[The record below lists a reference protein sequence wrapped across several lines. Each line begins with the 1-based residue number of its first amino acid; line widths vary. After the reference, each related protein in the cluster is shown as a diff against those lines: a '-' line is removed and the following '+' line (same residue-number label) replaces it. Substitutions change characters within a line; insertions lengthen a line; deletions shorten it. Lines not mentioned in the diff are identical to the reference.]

1 VLPGFAVVG
10 WYGIIGPAGL
20 PQPVVARLHD
30 ELVRILNLPDIRDR
44 ILLDGSQPA
53 GTTPED
59 FRQFML
65 ADLAKWA
72 KLVKES
78 GAKLN

>member
-1 VLPGFAVVG
+1 MPG
-10 WYGIIGPAGL
+10 
-20 PQPVVARLHD
+20 PVVAKLHG
-30 ELVRILNLPDIRDR
+30 ELVKVLNRPDIRDR
-44 ILLDGSQPA
+44 IVLDGSESA